1 MSSSRRRRD
10 LEQNDDDNLDAV
22 LDSALTIKNKV
33 LENLLIQFYKL
44 TLFKRI

>member
-33 LENLLIQFYKL
+33 LKCFNLIF
-44 TLFKRI
+44 